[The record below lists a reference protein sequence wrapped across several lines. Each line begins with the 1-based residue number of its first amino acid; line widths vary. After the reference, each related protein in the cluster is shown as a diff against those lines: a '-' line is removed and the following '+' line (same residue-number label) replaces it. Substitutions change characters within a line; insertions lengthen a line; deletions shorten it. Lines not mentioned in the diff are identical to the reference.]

1 MGQSYTLIC
10 NVQVTDYLC
19 PFTSYQWTKS
29 NGTITQLEVEAE
41 PNTLSFS
48 PLRLS
53 DAGQYTCLA
62 TIRSFRISSDVTV
75 MGTHEVRIQ
84 GKSDD

>member
-1 MGQSYTLIC
+1 MGQIYTLTC
-10 NVQVTDYLC
+10 NVRVTDYLC
-19 PFTSYQWTKS
+19 PFISYQWTKN
-29 NGTITQLEVEAE
+29 NGTITQLEVETKS
-41 PNTLSFS
+41 NTLSFS
-48 PLRLS
+48 LLKLS

-84 GKSDD
+84 GKSDE